1 MPAPVTTVTVR
12 APGKINLVLS
22 VGGPRP
28 DGYHDVVTVYHA
40 VSLYDEVTAT
50 PGDGGLT
57 VTASGE
63 ACGGVPLDA
72 DNLAVR
78 AALLLAEHARVT
90 PDARLHI
97 RKAIPVGG
105 GMAGGRADGDAALV
119 ACDAL
124 WGTGVDRATL
134 LALAAQLGSDVPF
147 PLMGGTAIGVGRG
160 ERLTPALARG
170 SFTWVL
176 ALADGLLSTPAV
188 YAEIDRIR
196 SARVLAEPHV
206 GDRVMA
212 ALRAGDAAALGRCL
226 ANDLQPA
233 SCALRP
239 DLERTLHVGTEL
251 GALGAMVSGSGPT
264 CAFLARD
271 DEHGAHIADALV
283 AAGCCTRARVVHGAG
298 PGARIVSDHPSRGG
312 P

>member
-22 VGGPRP
+22 VGGPRA

-40 VSLYDEVTAT
+40 VSLYDEVSAS
-50 PGDGGLT
+50 PGDGGVT
-57 VTASGE
+57 VTATGDDS
-63 ACGGVPLDA
+63 AGVPLDA

-97 RKAIPVGG
+97 RKGIPVGG
-105 GMAGGRADGDAALV
+105 GMAGGSADGAAALV

-124 WGTGVDRATL
+124 WGTGLDRPTL
-134 LALAAQLGSDVPF
+134 LGLAAELGSDVPF
-147 PLMGGTAIGVGRG
+147 PLVGGTAIGVGRG

-170 SFTWVL
+170 TFTWVL
-176 ALADGLLSTPAV
+176 ALADGSLSTPAV

-196 SARVLAEPHV
+196 ATRVLAEPHV

-212 ALRAGDAAALGRCL
+212 ALRAGDARALGQNL

-239 DLERTLHVGTEL
+239 ELKRTLHVGTEA

-264 CAFLARD
+264 CAFLAPD
-271 DEHGAHIADALV
+271 DEHGGRIADALT
-283 AAGCCTRARVVHGAG
+283 AAGCCSRARVVHGAV
-298 PGARIVSDHPSRGG
+298 PGARVVSDHPSRGG